1 MSPVAGQA
9 PLRAA
14 AAHRCWGDGHALMA
28 AYHDTEWGVPLYEDR
43 KLFEFLVLDAM
54 QAGLSWRIVLE
65 KREGFRR
72 ALDGFDP
79 ARIARYRP
87 AKIAALL
94 RDPGIIRNRLKLQA
108 SVTNAQAFLELQRET
123 GSFARWVW
131 GLAGGR
137 PEHHRFRT
145 LNELPAKTPAAELI
159 SRELVRRGFRFVGP
173 TITYAFMQA
182 AGLVNDHLTR
192 CFRHRQVRQL
202 ARPGR
207 VV

>member
-1 MSPVAGQA
+1 
-9 PLRAA
+9 
-14 AAHRCWGDGHALMA
+14 MA
-28 AYHDTEWGVPLYEDR
+28 AYHDTEWGAPLYEDR

-65 KREGFRR
+65 KRAGFRR

-79 ARIARYRP
+79 VRIARYRP
-87 AKIAALL
+87 AKVAALL

-131 GLAGGR
+131 GFSGGR
-137 PEHHRFRT
+137 PALHRFRT
-145 LNELPAKTPAAELI
+145 LKELPAKTPSAELI
-159 SRELVRRGFRFVGP
+159 SRELIQRGFRFVGP

-182 AGLVNDHLTR
+182 AGLVNDHLVS
-192 CFRHRQVRQL
+192 CFRYRQVQRL
-202 ARPGR
+202 ARAR